1 LKDSNNKSLVELGAG
16 IGQMAYFLLRYNED
30 LTYVDLDLPE
40 NAALTAYY
48 LLKAFPSRNIRLFGE
63 IDLENE
69 SIKAGSV
76 LIMPSFEINHLATDS
91 AGVVFNSYSLAEMSQ
106 DTIMTYIT
114 EFNRITCDRGYFM
127 HINHNKN
134 SLVVADNFGIDHTKF
149 DLLYK
154 IPALWNM
161 GRNSKMDEYEYLYKK
176 TGTRNNSN

>member
-1 LKDSNNKSLVELGAG
+1 MGAG

-91 AGVVFNSYSLAEMSQ
+91 AGVV
-106 DTIMTYIT
+106 
-114 EFNRITCDRGYFM
+114 
-127 HINHNKN
+127 
-134 SLVVADNFGIDHTKF
+134 
-149 DLLYK
+149 
-154 IPALWNM
+154 
-161 GRNSKMDEYEYLYKK
+161 
-176 TGTRNNSN
+176 